1 MEPLDHFSDQT
12 ADLELVENL
21 LLSVLLIY
29 NLVEFVVLTGVACSI
44 FTSRLAF
51 INSKI
56 KDGLEVK
63 G

>member
-1 MEPLDHFSDQT
+1 MESLDHFSDQT

-29 NLVEFVVLTGVACSI
+29 NLVEFVVLPGVACSI

-51 INSKI
+51 INPKI
-56 KDGLEVK
+56 
-63 G
+63 